1 MIKSTSLQ
9 NKSFRYETLFT
20 WLLFFVALVV
30 LSLLRHGSFLIPIL
44 FCGFGLMQLK
54 SFKELQVSLISSA
67 QNRIWYTCAAFAL
80 LCLISTVWSVLP
92 LQTFTSSLQFLG
104 LLCFYLLLF
113 SLVPQFQALRTDWWK
128 QLIVVFLLAG
138 VSIWLAE
145 KDIFNIRKLLGMHNR
160 VFKPNVELLS
170 LLAIPLGFYI
180 YQTYARIFAIL
191 FGSFALYLCV
201 ASDIRASFY
210 GLILG
215 ALSIPFWRYRPKLAS
230 IIASAGMTVYATI
243 LPITAYLF
251 NYEPY
256 THWFVE
262 HHGMSFLHRIIIW
275 KFAAEK
281 AWEKIYLGWGA
292 MTSKNFPEV
301 SRIIPYEGSSSWP
314 TLPSHPHNIF
324 MQVWL
329 ELGGVG
335 MGVLLTFLV
344 FCFISLH
351 RIQSHNKRTSMGV
364 LLSAV
369 MPMLSL
375 SHSLWHTWWITWIVY
390 TGFLCLLLPE
400 KK

>member
-54 SFKELQVSLISSA
+54 SFKTFKVSLISNA
-67 QNRIWYTCAAFAL
+67 QNRIWYTCGTFAF
-80 LCLISTVWSVLP
+80 LCLISTAWSVLP

-113 SLVPQFQALRTDWWK
+113 SLVPQFQALKSDWWQK
-128 QLIVVFLLAG
+128 LIVVFIIAG
-138 VSIWLAE
+138 VSIWFAE
-145 KDIFNIRKLLGMHNR
+145 KNIFNIRQLLGMHNR

-191 FGSFALYLCV
+191 FASFALYLCV
-201 ASDIRASFY
+201 VSDIRASFY

-215 ALSIPFWRYRPKLAS
+215 ALSIPFWRYRAKLAS
-230 IIASAGMTVYATI
+230 LIAILGLIVYATM
-243 LPITAYLF
+243 LPIAAYLF

-256 THWFVE
+256 TQFFVE

-281 AWEKIYLGWGA
+281 ALEKIYLGWGA

-329 ELGGVG
+329 ELGG
-335 MGVLLTFLV
+335 MGIGILLTFFAL
-344 FCFISLH
+344 CIIGI
-351 RIQSHNKRTSMGV
+351 RNIQSNMKRTAMGM

-375 SHSLWHTWWITWIVY
+375 SHSLWHTWWISWIVF